1 VELWGGSNNDIQDR
15 HRDMVCVCICKTPT
29 LLCYDV
35 GLVPVVMMAEDP
47 LFSFFDGSCRRCWCT
62 DGQSPALPSSSSST
76 RNNNRKYNPT
86 RHFYYYMF
94 IVCRGIFFFFFL
106 YIWYRAL
113 PHI

>member
-47 LFSFFDGSCRRCWCT
+47 LF
-62 DGQSPALPSSSSST
+62 
-76 RNNNRKYNPT
+76 
-86 RHFYYYMF
+86 
-94 IVCRGIFFFFFL
+94 FFL
-106 YIWYRAL
+106 TDRVGVVGVQMAKVPLFLLLLLLLVTITANTIRL
-113 PHI
+113 DIFIIICL